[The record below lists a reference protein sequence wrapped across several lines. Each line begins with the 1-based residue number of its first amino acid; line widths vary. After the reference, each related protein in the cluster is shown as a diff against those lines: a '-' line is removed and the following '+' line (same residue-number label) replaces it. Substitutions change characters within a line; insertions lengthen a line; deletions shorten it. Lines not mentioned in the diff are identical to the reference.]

1 MRSQKT
7 VRKKFAEVFTPPH
20 VVFLMILQPGI
31 RECLQGVDKTILD
44 PATGEGQFPCC
55 ELVWKMF
62 FNLGTLNE
70 ETVLRALRSLH
81 AIDIQAPSVAKAKE
95 HLLATIAD
103 AYKFF
108 TGKEFT
114 ALDAAKEI
122 LDENFIVGD
131 SLKIMKQWSDKQQSL
146 F

>member
-1 MRSQKT
+1 
-7 VRKKFAEVFTPPH
+7 
-20 VVFLMILQPGI
+20 MILQ
-31 RECLQGVDKTILD
+31 QGMRDCVKGLDKTMLD
-44 PATGEGQFPCC
+44 PATGEGQFSCC

-62 FNLGTLNE
+62 FNLDTLNE
-70 ETVLRALRSLH
+70 ETVLRALRSLY
-81 AIDIQAPSVAKAKE
+81 AIDIQSASVAKAKE
-95 HLLATIAD
+95 HMLATIRD

-114 ALDAAKEI
+114 ELETAKKM